1 VQAGADL
8 GPVEPEMVLLLLLLL
23 VSIQTLPD
31 VTVELI
37 CRAVSW

>member
-1 VQAGADL
+1 VRVQAGADL
-8 GPVEPEMVLLLLLLL
+8 GPVEPEIVLLLL